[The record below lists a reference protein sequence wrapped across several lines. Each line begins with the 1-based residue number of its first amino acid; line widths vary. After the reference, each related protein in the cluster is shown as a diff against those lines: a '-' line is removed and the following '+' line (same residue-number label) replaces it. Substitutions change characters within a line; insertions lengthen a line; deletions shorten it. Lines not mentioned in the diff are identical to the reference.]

1 MKATI
6 RSSLALTAVA
16 ASIAGFAPK
25 AIAADATKPT
35 PHVVGEVIGEKVTV
49 SATVEDVDVAKRMVT
64 LKDENGKITDLKV
77 GKEVRNLAQVKKGD
91 VVTAT
96 YREAVAYEVYKPGQ
110 AQPGGAE
117 AVVAGRAK
125 LGEKPA
131 GGVAEVSTV
140 TATIEAIDKAASK
153 VTLKGP
159 EGHEVTVKVKDP
171 TKLDGV
177 KVGDEVQLTF
187 TQALAISVHPAP
199 KQ

>member
-1 MKATI
+1 MRTTVRI
-6 RSSLALTAVA
+6 SLALTAVA
-16 ASIAGFAPK
+16 VSIAAFTPR
-25 AIAADATKPT
+25 AIAADSTAT
-35 PHVVGEVIGEKVTV
+35 PHVKGEKVGEKITV
-49 SATVEDVDVAKRMVT
+49 SATVEAIDLDKRIVT
-64 LKDENGKITDLKV
+64 LKDEDGKITDLKV
-77 GKEVRNLAQVKKGD
+77 GKEVRNLPQVKVGD

-96 YREAVAYEVYKPGQ
+96 YREAIAYEVYKPGQ

-125 LGEKPA
+125 AGEKPA
-131 GGVAEVSTV
+131 AGVAEVMTV

-171 TKLDGV
+171 TKLEGV
-177 KVGDEVQLTF
+177 NVGDEVQLTY

-199 KQ
+199 KH

>member
-1 MKATI
+1 MKTTI
-6 RSSLALTAVA
+6 LKRLALTAVA

-25 AIAADATKPT
+25 TIAADTKAT
-35 PHVVGEVIGEKVTV
+35 PHVTGETVAENVSV
-49 SATVEDVDVAKRMVT
+49 SATVEAVDVAKRIVT
-64 LKDENGKITDLKV
+64 LRDENGKITDLKV

-91 VVTAT
+91 IVTAT

-110 AQPGGAE
+110 AKPGGAE

-125 LGEKPA
+125 AGEKPA
-131 GGVAEVSTV
+131 GGVAEVKTV

-171 TKLDGV
+171 TKLEGV
-177 KVGDEVQLTF
+177 NVGDEVQLTY
-187 TQALAISVHPAP
+187 TQALAISVHEA
-199 KQ
+199 KH